1 MPDTPLV
8 YVATGRKVAAFD
20 RGTGRPVWQVR
31 LPRVMAGN
39 VSMLLP
45 SGRELFVGR
54 AGYVYCLDAST
65 GAVLWERGAASSGFV
80 LIATGDAQGVAQQ
93 QAAMLEQAR
102 QQEAASAA
110 VIAASAAG
118 AGAS

>member
-54 AGYVYCLDAST
+54 AGYVYCLDAAT

-80 LIATGDAQGVAQQ
+80 LIATPDSQGSAQQ
-93 QAAMLEQAR
+93 QAALIHQMQT
-102 QQEAASAA
+102 QQEAAAL
-110 VIAASAAG
+110 AASAG
-118 AGAS
+118 A

>member
-1 MPDTPLV
+1 MPDNPLI

-54 AGYVYCLDAST
+54 AGYVYCLDAANGT
-65 GAVLWERGAASSGFV
+65 VLWERGAASSGFV
-80 LIATGDAQGVAQQ
+80 LLATPDNAGSAQQ
-93 QAAMLEQAR
+93 QAAMI
-102 QQEAASAA
+102 QESQKQHDAG
-110 VIAASAAG
+110 IGAAG
-118 AGAS
+118 

>member
-1 MPDTPLV
+1 MPDSSLI

-54 AGYVYCLDAST
+54 AGYVYCLDATT
-65 GAVLWERGAASSGFV
+65 GTVLWERGAASSGFV
-80 LIATGDAQGVAQQ
+80 LLATPDNPGTSAQ
-93 QAAMLEQAR
+93 QAALVHESQRQAD
-102 QQEAASAA
+102 AA
-110 VIAASAAG
+110 VAAAG
-118 AGAS
+118 